1 MLPAVRRGRPAYPD
15 VLTPREWEVLALV
28 KEGLTNPQ
36 IAQRLGITESG
47 ARFHVSEILSK
58 LGVESRQEA
67 AEWHAP
73 RKPFA
78 VGGLL
83 VKWSASAAIA
93 AAVIVLVL
101 LGVGILAMKSR
112 ASSGADSVALP
123 TPTEEPETSTAAQP
137 ATAFHL
143 TGTRT
148 GVSYVD
154 AVVEA
159 VEQNDESKLF
169 SLIHYYPRA
178 CGPPPPATS
187 GVSGVPCPL
196 GEPVGTEVL
205 GVFLGGCEGVFHP
218 LGSEGA
224 SRAPAHFL
232 TQIDA
237 RLYAIP
243 RTMGQERG
251 EFLVV
256 FASGHVAAVDRQG
269 VVAFYLPCSGP
280 EGYGERRTSFLLAPR

>member
-15 VLTPREWEVLALV
+15 VLTPREWEVLALI

-36 IAQRLGITESG
+36 IAQRLGISESG

-58 LGVESRQEA
+58 LGVDSRQEA
-67 AEWHAP
+67 AEWRAP
-73 RKPFA
+73 CKPFA
-78 VGGLL
+78 LGSLL
-83 VKWSASAAIA
+83 IKWSASAAIA
-93 AAVIVLVL
+93 AAVLVLVL
-101 LGVGILAMKSR
+101 LGVGFLAMKSR
-112 ASSGADSVALP
+112 ASSGADSFALP
-123 TPTEEPETSTAAQP
+123 TPTQEPEPSTAAQV
-137 ATAFHL
+137 ATAFHPA
-143 TGTRT
+143 GTRT

-159 VEQNDESKLF
+159 VEQNDEAKLF

-187 GVSGVPCPL
+187 GVSGVPCPT

-205 GVFLGGCEGVFHP
+205 GVFLGGCEGVFYP

-224 SRAPAHFL
+224 RRAPAHFL
-232 TQIDA
+232 LAIDP

-256 FASGHVAAVDRQG
+256 FASGHIAAADSQG
-269 VVAFYLPCSGP
+269 ILAFYVPCGGI
-280 EGYGERRTSFLLAPR
+280 EGYGRRTSFLLPPK

>member
-36 IAQRLGITESG
+36 IAQRLGISESG

-58 LGVESRQEA
+58 LGVDSRQQA
-67 AEWHAP
+67 AEWHGP
-73 RKPFA
+73 RKPFTL
-78 VGGLL
+78 GGL
-83 VKWSASAAIA
+83 VMKWGAAASIA
-93 AAVIVLVL
+93 AAVLVMVL
-101 LGVGILAMKSR
+101 LAIGVLAMKSR
-112 ASSGADSVALP
+112 ASSGADSFALP
-123 TPTEEPETSTAAQP
+123 TPTEEPETSTVAQV
-137 ATAFHL
+137 ATAFNP

-148 GVSYVD
+148 SVSYVD

-159 VEQNDESKLF
+159 VEQNDEAKLF

-205 GVFLGGCEGVFHP
+205 GVFLGGCEGVFNP

-232 TQIDA
+232 SQLDP

-243 RTMGQERG
+243 RTVGGERG
-251 EFLVV
+251 EFLLV
-256 FASGHVAAVDRQG
+256 FASGHVAAVDSQG
-269 VVAFYLPCSGP
+269 VVAFYLPCAGP
-280 EGYGERRTSFLLAPR
+280 EGYGVSRNSFLLPPR